1 MASPSSSH
9 SQIKTLLDEDDS
21 NPFFHFLNN
30 LFSDDEAV
38 RRPADSLFNA
48 AMKEFPNALSNKLAF
63 AINSNPNPQI
73 RIRCS
78 TLFSRFLDNNWLLL
92 VHPMFHTKFKTFFIQ
107 LLRDE
112 EDWEALKIHC
122 TCVSKLAA
130 LFFPKPG
137 WPELLVSMFQWLCSP
152 DFTLTNPASVI
163 LLNILIPKYCRFFYD
178 YADILNLVFQRL
190 MDQGSGDTRLR
201 SAAVGAAVKLI
212 VYLAI
217 PNDYYE
223 YYGLLTGMISVL
235 GDVIFGDQDLACS
248 VLDEMVVLARGKP
261 WFLAVHIKSM
271 VEAMLKIVSDT
282 GLEEKT
288 RKLAVEFL
296 VTVAEGGDEGYEMI
310 QKLPSNLIEELLAQ
324 LLRMLMCVKDD
335 ISWMVEENADDMEA
349 EGKMSISCYAEEALS
364 RLAIA
369 LGGDVILP
377 NSRDMLPGFFEDDDW
392 KKRYAAVTA
401 LGLIASGC
409 SKMLVQNLEHSVEKI
424 MELVHDE
431 HPRVRLA
438 TLHAIRKFSKS
449 LSPFFQE
456 QCHRQVILALSD
468 AMDDFGNPR
477 VQIHAASALTSF
489 SQNCCSNILKSYL
502 KEIISKLFIFLQNE
516 KTVLKETALKALA
529 SLADSTKDD
538 FQPFYATVLSY
549 LKYTLITAKENS
561 NCMLVAK
568 TLECITLVAV
578 AVGKSVFSAD
588 VEEAW
593 GRLCTSLGEDF
604 RPYLS
609 ASMPQ
614 LIKSAELHSLVADDR
629 NSENELRSI
638 VLKEILLACKT
649 LGCFAAHIKG
659 GLHLWIQEVL
669 NAVLPLVNFKFDEQV
684 RIAAISVMPLLLQSA
699 AIAMENKLLIP
710 GFLDSPIDALSKTI
724 TPALLES
731 LEASGIKT
739 QVQILAA
746 LNQGFQI
753 ANTWIPDDTETVESL
768 SQVLSA
774 CFHRKAGREYIVQNS
789 LIFQKPE
796 LLKEEIQDEENVC
809 REVRICFQLLIKR
822 LSAQNLVLQIYFVK
836 HMWAKSA
843 TLEKRRMALSIFSDI
858 AEQCGEQGLR
868 HYAVIIPFLFK
879 ACKDT
884 NPDTRQIAA
893 CAIGIFVEF
902 GREVF
907 KQHLQD
913 GLSSLEDIFQHSE
926 GSGLEHF
933 MAKDAAVCA
942 YGKVCFFLC
951 EEINSYENIELWLF
965 HLPLKC
971 NFDEAKAAHGL
982 LCSMVDKPETRVTGP
997 EDGYIS
1003 RIITI
1008 MAEVLWAGNNFAT
1021 EETRSMMI
1029 QQLKM
1034 LKQKLADKFIGI
1046 CKSLPPTL
1054 QNTLYSCCLSS

>member
-63 AINSNPNPQI
+63 AINTNPNPQI

-92 VHPMFHTKFKTFFIQ
+92 VHPMFHSKFKTFFIQ

-122 TCVSKLAA
+122 TCVSKMAA
-130 LFFPKPG
+130 LLFPKPG

-152 DFTLTNPASVI
+152 DFTPTNPASVI

-201 SAAVGAAVKLI
+201 SATVGAAVKLI
-212 VYLAI
+212 VYVAI

-235 GDVIFGDQDLACS
+235 GDVVLCDQDLACS

-271 VEAMLKIVSDT
+271 VEAMLKIVSDI

-310 QKLPSNLIEELLAQ
+310 RNLPSNLIELLAQ

-349 EGKMSISCYAEEALS
+349 AGKMSYAEEALS

-409 SKMLVQNLEHSVEKI
+409 SK
-424 MELVHDE
+424 
-431 HPRVRLA
+431 
-438 TLHAIRKFSKS
+438 
-449 LSPFFQE
+449 
-456 QCHRQVILALSD
+456 VILALLD

-477 VQIHAASALTSF
+477 VQ
-489 SQNCCSNILKSYL
+489 
-502 KEIISKLFIFLQNE
+502 NE
-516 KTVLKETALKALA
+516 KTGLKETALKALA

-568 TLECITLVAV
+568 TLECITFVAV

-593 GRLCTSLGEDF
+593 SRLCTSLGEDF

-629 NSENELRSI
+629 LEL
-638 VLKEILLACKT
+638 
-649 LGCFAAHIKG
+649 
-659 GLHLWIQEVL
+659 
-669 NAVLPLVNFKFDEQV
+669 
-684 RIAAISVMPLLLQSA
+684 
-699 AIAMENKLLIP
+699 
-710 GFLDSPIDALSKTI
+710 
-724 TPALLES
+724 
-731 LEASGIKT
+731 
-739 QVQILAA
+739 
-746 LNQGFQI
+746 
-753 ANTWIPDDTETVESL
+753 
-768 SQVLSA
+768 
-774 CFHRKAGREYIVQNS
+774 
-789 LIFQKPE
+789 
-796 LLKEEIQDEENVC
+796 
-809 REVRICFQLLIKR
+809 
-822 LSAQNLVLQIYFVK
+822 FV
-836 HMWAKSA
+836 
-843 TLEKRRMALSIFSDI
+843 
-858 AEQCGEQGLR
+858 
-868 HYAVIIPFLFK
+868 
-879 ACKDT
+879 
-884 NPDTRQIAA
+884 
-893 CAIGIFVEF
+893 
-902 GREVF
+902 
-907 KQHLQD
+907 
-913 GLSSLEDIFQHSE
+913 
-926 GSGLEHF
+926 
-933 MAKDAAVCA
+933 
-942 YGKVCFFLC
+942 
-951 EEINSYENIELWLF
+951 
-965 HLPLKC
+965 
-971 NFDEAKAAHGL
+971 
-982 LCSMVDKPETRVTGP
+982 
-997 EDGYIS
+997 
-1003 RIITI
+1003 
-1008 MAEVLWAGNNFAT
+1008 
-1021 EETRSMMI
+1021 
-1029 QQLKM
+1029 
-1034 LKQKLADKFIGI
+1034 
-1046 CKSLPPTL
+1046 
-1054 QNTLYSCCLSS
+1054 

>member
-9 SQIKTLLDEDDS
+9 SQIKALLDEDDS
-21 NPFFHFLNN
+21 NPFFDFLNN
-30 LFSDDEAV
+30 LFSDDEAL

-63 AINSNPNPQI
+63 AINTNPNPQI

-122 TCVSKLAA
+122 ACVSKMAA

-152 DFTLTNPASVI
+152 DFTPTNPASVI

-190 MDQGSGDTRLR
+190 MDQGYGDTRLR
-201 SAAVGAAVKLI
+201 SATVGAAVKLI
-212 VYLAI
+212 VYVAI

-235 GDVIFGDQDLACS
+235 GDVVLCDQDLACS

-261 WFLAVHIKSM
+261 WFLEVHIKSM

-288 RKLAVEFL
+288 RKLALEFL

-324 LLRMLMCVKDD
+324 LLRMLMCDKDD

-349 EGKMSISCYAEEALS
+349 AGKMSISCYAEEALS

-377 NSRDMLPGFFEDDDW
+377 NSRDMLPGLFEDDDW

-409 SKMLVQNLEHSVEKI
+409 SKMLVQYLEHSLEKI

-438 TLHAIRKFSKS
+438 TLHAIREFSKS

-468 AMDDFGNPR
+468 AMNDFGNPR
-477 VQIHAASALTSF
+477 V
-489 SQNCCSNILKSYL
+489 
-502 KEIISKLFIFLQNE
+502 QNE

-731 LEASGIKT
+731 LE
-739 QVQILAA
+739 
-746 LNQGFQI
+746 I

-768 SQVLSA
+768 SRVLSA

-796 LLKEEIQDEENVC
+796 LLKEEIQDEEN
-809 REVRICFQLLIKR
+809 
-822 LSAQNLVLQIYFVK
+822 
-836 HMWAKSA
+836 AKSA

-893 CAIGIFVEF
+893 CAIGIFAEF

-913 GLSSLEDIFQHSE
+913 GLSSLEAVFQQSD

-971 NFDEAKAAHGL
+971 NFDEAKAAHRL

-1021 EETRSMMI
+1021 EETRSKMI

-1046 CKSLPPTL
+1046 CKSLPPSL